1 MKLGT
6 SVFLSASA
14 VVCAGLMA
22 VLSVQGCS
30 SSTTNNNNSGTDGGG
45 SGGGSDGGG
54 SGGGS
59 DGGSSSGGTD
69 AGNVDAGPSAV
80 PPALPPGATA
90 STQTTAQNFAIKNI
104 YLGDELNATTQ
115 TYEWGNYGY
124 NIDGLE
130 TTAQSTNVC
139 TLATG
144 AEKQNQTDGPGGVD
158 NSFGKTIIPL
168 LNTVEP
174 NISATISNSI
184 QAGSFT
190 IMLDTVG
197 LDSTATQ
204 TASGITG
211 QVFGGVPFAQGPNA
225 DLNDAAPAVPS
236 FTTADNWPLNPSFL
250 ATGTVI
256 GDGGTT
262 GPVSN
267 VQSNIQLTGGYI
279 VNGTYVSGAPT
290 TITLTITVQG
300 NPLPIK
306 IQHAVVTFNHT
317 AAGAVSG
324 GIISGV
330 ILTTDLV
337 NSLQGVAGAISPSF
351 CNDSPA
357 FQSIVSSIEAA
368 ADILH
373 DGTNAAGTPCDAI
386 SIGIGFDGDQ
396 IGPPAYVGAPS
407 TPQNSCAT
415 DGGAD
420 AN

>member
-30 SSTTNNNNSGTDGGG
+30 SSTTNNNSGTDGGG
-45 SGGGSDGGG
+45 SGGGSDGGS

-59 DGGSSSGGTD
+59 DGGSGGTD

-80 PPALPPGATA
+80 PPGLPPGATA

-104 YLGDELNATTQ
+104 YLGEEVNSTTNVA
-115 TYEWGNYGY
+115 EWGNYGY

-139 TLATG
+139 TLAMG
-144 AEKQNQTDGPGGVD
+144 APKQNQTDGPGGVD
-158 NSFGKTIIPL
+158 NSFGRNIIPL
-168 LNTVEP
+168 LNEVQP
-174 NISATISNSI
+174 NISATISASI

-197 LDSTATQ
+197 LDSTSTQ

-236 FTTADNWPLNPSFL
+236 FTTADNWPLNPSVL

-262 GPVSN
+262 GPVPNS
-267 VQSNIQLTGGYI
+267 VQSNIQLPSGYI

-306 IQHAVVTFNHT
+306 IQHGVVTFNHT

-337 NSLQGVAGAISPSF
+337 NSLQGVAGAISTSF

-357 FQSIVSSIEAA
+357 FQSIVSTVEAA
-368 ADILH
+368 ADIIH

-407 TPQNSCAT
+407 APTSTCPA
-415 DGGAD
+415 AD
-420 AN
+420 AGTDAN